1 MKSLFSS
8 IQRLVDG
15 DGVVQYVLAFMP
27 SALQAASVIS
37 SRAQNNTEA
46 LNSASVHS
54 YIVKSVQ
61 TLCVSSL
68 SELVIFKHV
77 FGGVKIYF
85 LYRKN

>member
-1 MKSLFSS
+1 MKSLFSF

-37 SRAQNNTEA
+37 SRAQNKTVA
-46 LNSASVHS
+46 LNSL
-54 YIVKSVQ
+54 KSVQ

-68 SELVIFKHV
+68 SELVIFKHI

-85 LYRKN
+85 LYRKNLKRV

>member
-1 MKSLFSS
+1 MKSLFSF

-37 SRAQNNTEA
+37 SRA
-46 LNSASVHS
+46 LNSASVRS

-68 SELVIFKHV
+68 SKLVIFKHV

-85 LYRKN
+85 LYRKNLKRV

>member
-1 MKSLFSS
+1 MKSLFSF

-37 SRAQNNTEA
+37 SRAQNKTVA
-46 LNSASVHS
+46 LNSL
-54 YIVKSVQ
+54 KSVQ

-85 LYRKN
+85 YIEKI